1 MLHVLLST
9 HFYRPEVTG
18 LIHDYSEDFIPSEA
32 LWKMKSGKKWP
43 RSEYV
48 SGDADF
54 KVIAAILAGMDFRY
68 QADLVELLRSDEP
81 DLDKICSMFAE
92 SRDDIPDWDELLSN
106 FMLHDN
112 EILDY
117 WNRKRDTAAN
127 SGTWMHA
134 MLENLLNGYQVHAG
148 VMQGELETAIGVL
161 VSMNDVEVYRTERC
175 IYAPEEDVAGSIDL
189 VLKSRTGNDFF
200 IVDWKRSEKLKE
212 KYHGYG
218 KFMRSPL
225 DEVPDCQGEHY
236 RLQLNIYS
244 WILQKYYD
252 IKVQAMHV
260 VCVHPAYLPDGW
272 VDIAPDMK
280 QVVEKL
286 MESRRKSLSR
296 AIGAAQEVEQHLPP
310 TQPFDVKLS
319 ATPRVDETLED
330 DVQAV
335 LNDLV
340 ENLTD
345 EVPAAAKKR
354 RLLPGAATH
363 AEMFQKHFKE
373 SADCI
378 SSVLDGYV
386 ADVRNNSNEILR
398 RTRSALSELQAE
410 FPVVSENIRR
420 LMMVAGYMV
429 EGFIPEKPMLAETAT
444 VTWMLEGERH
454 MRVHKGLLYI
464 YDDDGSFLAFGGIPP
479 EAVLHRVGAFFVC
492 LEGIFKRMQQS
503 VGRNAMSVARA
514 IATDMQSFV
523 SEAAFLDACRA
534 AVKRKPP
541 VEHRLDAADEEGHVD
556 NNSGESWTMDMADRA
571 WKVSFTV
578 RYELMQTRMISLI
591 VEWCETEDQRMPSI
605 CYDDVCFMYDPS
617 DSSHP
622 IEYVRKGPRNNCYVR
637 IPHPLLDPVMESN
650 TKRLQLFYEQTFWCN
665 LDVFQCCQAALALA
679 KRGLNVDRCF
689 IGISPGGV
697 GQSLYSLHLSEM
709 YKHNHAFFDP
719 NIWHLDEELRKQV
732 ETFARCFIIT
742 GQEAPESS
750 KKLHTDLYQK
760 DDVCGWHHGQKAI
773 RLHHPHV
780 SCGGVETPRA
790 QPNDVLHGCDG
801 LQLQLDV

>member
-148 VMQGELETAIGVL
+148 VTQGELETAIGVL
-161 VSMNDVEVYRTERC
+161 VSMNDVEVYRTEWC

-218 KFMRSPL
+218 KFMGSPL

-260 VCVHPAYLPDGW
+260 VCAYLPDGW

-296 AIGAAQEVEQHLPP
+296 AIGAAQEVEQDLPP

-340 ENLTD
+340 E
-345 EVPAAAKKR
+345 
-354 RLLPGAATH
+354 
-363 AEMFQKHFKE
+363 
-373 SADCI
+373 
-378 SSVLDGYV
+378 
-386 ADVRNNSNEILR
+386 
-398 RTRSALSELQAE
+398 
-410 FPVVSENIRR
+410 
-420 LMMVAGYMV
+420 V

-454 MRVHKGLLYI
+454 MRVHKGLL
-464 YDDDGSFLAFGGIPP
+464 
-479 EAVLHRVGAFFVC
+479 
-492 LEGIFKRMQQS
+492 
-503 VGRNAMSVARA
+503 
-514 IATDMQSFV
+514 
-523 SEAAFLDACRA
+523 
-534 AVKRKPP
+534 
-541 VEHRLDAADEEGHVD
+541 
-556 NNSGESWTMDMADRA
+556 
-571 WKVSFTV
+571 
-578 RYELMQTRMISLI
+578 
-591 VEWCETEDQRMPSI
+591 
-605 CYDDVCFMYDPS
+605 
-617 DSSHP
+617 
-622 IEYVRKGPRNNCYVR
+622 
-637 IPHPLLDPVMESN
+637 
-650 TKRLQLFYEQTFWCN
+650 
-665 LDVFQCCQAALALA
+665 
-679 KRGLNVDRCF
+679 
-689 IGISPGGV
+689 
-697 GQSLYSLHLSEM
+697 
-709 YKHNHAFFDP
+709 
-719 NIWHLDEELRKQV
+719 
-732 ETFARCFIIT
+732 
-742 GQEAPESS
+742 
-750 KKLHTDLYQK
+750 
-760 DDVCGWHHGQKAI
+760 
-773 RLHHPHV
+773 
-780 SCGGVETPRA
+780 
-790 QPNDVLHGCDG
+790 
-801 LQLQLDV
+801 